1 MRRTEANQI
10 FKEERTPIV
19 GRRTTTTTEI
29 IGAPHAD
36 NPRPLNIL
44 IGGAANRIAFNGEY

>member
-44 IGGAANRIAFNGEY
+44 IGGAASRIAFNGEY